1 MTSPTTAIIVFAHGS
16 PVAEANQEIARLA
29 EEVSRRAQCPADC
42 AFLEVA
48 QPDLATAVA
57 RAVGMGAERIVV
69 VPYFLT
75 MGVHVREDLPR
86 LIEQQKALFPQLE
99 ILVGQSLEG
108 LPHMA
113 EMILKRVQ
121 EALPEQKRLPSTEGY
136 C

>member
-29 EEVSRRAQCPADC
+29 EEVARRAQCPAGC

-86 LIEQQKALFPQLE
+86 LIEQQKALFPQVEL
-99 ILVGQSLEG
+99 LVGLSLEG
-108 LPHMA
+108 LPRMA
-113 EMILKRVQ
+113 ELILERVQ
-121 EALPEQKRLPSTEGY
+121 EALPEQKRLHFTKG
-136 C
+136 